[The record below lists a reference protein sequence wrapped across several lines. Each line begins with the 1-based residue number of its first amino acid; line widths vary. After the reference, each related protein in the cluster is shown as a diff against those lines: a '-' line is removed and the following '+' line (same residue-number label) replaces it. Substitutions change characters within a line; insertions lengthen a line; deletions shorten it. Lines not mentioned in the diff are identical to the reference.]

1 MSDHEPLPFVARLW
15 RRRRHTSPVSVG
27 HTSSGEPA
35 TRPARSR
42 PASASGAASAP
53 AASAPALTRARV
65 LLVARDRRYRAV
77 ASTLLSRRG
86 NTVLDCHW
94 GEGVAEVAVRERID
108 VVLFDASGSLTATA
122 RDAARLAVLDPPIG
136 IVAVSE
142 ETQPGLA
149 TLPVLPK
156 WTAFEEVFAAIER
169 ACSPCTKDGV
179 ASGAW

>member
-1 MSDHEPLPFVARLW
+1 M
-15 RRRRHTSPVSVG
+15 
-27 HTSSGEPA
+27 
-35 TRPARSR
+35 
-42 PASASGAASAP
+42 
-53 AASAPALTRARV
+53 
-65 LLVARDRRYRAV
+65 

-94 GEGVAEVAVRERID
+94 GEDVAEVAVRERID

-169 ACSPCTKDGV
+169 ACSPWTADGV